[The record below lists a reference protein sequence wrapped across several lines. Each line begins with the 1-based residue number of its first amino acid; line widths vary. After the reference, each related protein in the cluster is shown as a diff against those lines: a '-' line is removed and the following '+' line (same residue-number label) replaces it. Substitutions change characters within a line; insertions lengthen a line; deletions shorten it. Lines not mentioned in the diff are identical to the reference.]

1 MREAFAVKCERIV
14 ATRGDRMALRRGTKV
29 DRGYATVVG
38 DEGVN
43 YRDIAETMT
52 ELGFNMNHSSA
63 RNYVIRIMKKF
74 AQEFSAQWGLDLSE
88 KKIDA
93 IAKSPMFQQGIS
105 EILHNIEATQKD
117 RYRNNGRQQ
126 KKTKK

>member
-1 MREAFAVKCERIV
+1 
-14 ATRGDRMALRRGTKV
+14 MALRRGTKV

-43 YRDIAETMT
+43 YRDVAETMT

-74 AQEFSAQWGLDLSE
+74 AQEFSSQWGLDLNE

-117 RYRNNGRQQ
+117 RYRNNDRQQ